1 MNAAGNFQTI
11 QRRKALDEWI
21 ADQKRRMS
29 LRFPLIDFDSG
40 YWPIMT
46 RYNVDQRDWHFKKAF
61 ADFDGKD
68 ISYFEA
74 LRCLVAEIVIAGK
87 PKIIDIPVLAY
98 RLLSR
103 ATAYSLIDL
112 TLKDLR
118 QLEVD
123 SLHHARRN
131 PASATRVR
139 STLTFLHYCPVK

>member
-1 MNAAGNFQTI
+1 MD
-11 QRRKALDEWI
+11 RRPEAPHESAL
-21 ADQKRRMS
+21 S
-29 LRFPLIDFDSG
+29 LIDFDSG

-68 ISYFEA
+68 ISHFEA

-112 TLKDLR
+112 KVL
-118 QLEVD
+118 QW
-123 SLHHARRN
+123 
-131 PASATRVR
+131 
-139 STLTFLHYCPVK
+139 C